1 MHRKVSYVRQK
12 QIGNFNSVLCQKSS
26 VDQTSTTHAFRSII
40 NTHHLRILLQGSLP
54 FHLQLSHQESKTLLS
69 RTIIMEIFRNS
80 NISPF
85 LQETESLRFFDSK
98 HLMILQ
104 KNIFKQIN
112 STFRRKVLLDLWLWL
127 QVVARS
133 ALPFAKLDLLMY
145 VRTLPINS
153 IVARILTFRV

>member
-40 NTHHLRILLQGSLP
+40 NTHHLRILLQGSLS

-80 NISPF
+80 DISPF
-85 LQETESLRFFDSK
+85 LQETKGLRFFDSK

-133 ALPFAKLDLLMY
+133 ALPFAKLDLLMH